1 MNISYVNVYI
11 ENNNYNLHLYQEYNV
26 TFIAQLNL
34 LLQELK
40 GRVFIYKSIVKILV
54 RWKQFIKIISNIKS
68 LRNMAEICIWR

>member
-1 MNISYVNVYI
+1 
-11 ENNNYNLHLYQEYNV
+11 NNYNLHLYQEYNV